1 MSNFI
6 HKTAV
11 IDDTAIVGTNV
22 SIGPY
27 SIIHPNVSIGDNTNI
42 YSHCII
48 HPDTEI
54 GDNNKIHDHVVIG
67 SDPQDLKFDTDIKT
81 SVRILNN
88 NIIREYVSIHRS
100 TRSEKPTQIFNNT
113 MVMTNSHIGHD
124 CLVGNNVIM
133 SSASMLGGHVMLEDQ
148 VVLGANTL
156 IHQHVRVGKLAMTAG
171 GSRITRDVI
180 PFMLLGRDPVKHYC
194 LNKIGVQRSGII
206 GNDYEVLTK
215 AFRLLKK
222 GENIE
227 LIEPMTEDLQYL
239 ISWFSVKSERGHHL
253 FI

>member
-11 IDDTAIVGTNV
+11 IDDSSTIGDNV
-22 SIGPY
+22 RIGPY
-27 SIIHPNVSIGDNTNI
+27 SIVHPNTSIGDNTI
-42 YSHCII
+42 IDSHCII

-54 GDNNKIHDHVVIG
+54 GNNNKIHDHVVIG
-67 SDPQDLKFDTDIKT
+67 SDPQDLKFNIGLKT

-100 TRSEKPTQIFNNT
+100 TKTDRPTQVFSNT
-113 MVMTNSHIGHD
+113 MIMTNSHIGHD
-124 CLVGNNVIM
+124 CIVGNNVIM
-133 SSASMLGGHVMLEDQ
+133 SSASMLGGHVMIEDQ

-206 GNDYEVLTK
+206 GKDYKVLAK

-227 LIEPMTEDLQYL
+227 SIEPMTKDLQYL
-239 ISWFSVKSERGHHL
+239 ISWFSVKSKRGHHL